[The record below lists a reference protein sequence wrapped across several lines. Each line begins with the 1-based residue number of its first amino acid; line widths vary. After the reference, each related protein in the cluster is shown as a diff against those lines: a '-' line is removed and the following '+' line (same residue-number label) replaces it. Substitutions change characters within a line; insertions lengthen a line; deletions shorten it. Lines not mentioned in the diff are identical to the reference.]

1 MRDGMKRLRLVG
13 FVVLALVSLT
23 GCWRKREVEAAINR
37 LVPASSYEVISYQ
50 ERYETKGQ
58 SRTYLI
64 ETTIRFKDSVYL
76 SSLDEVG
83 YKRYKPIPFI
93 STQLTLKS
101 RLIRGKGAA
110 PVKILSM
117 EDGGLDFSYLLTG
130 AYQAGQYQR
139 IAYTFNELKAKHGNA
154 LLAP

>member
-23 GCWRKREVEAAINR
+23 GCWRKREVESAINR
-37 LVPASSYEVISYQ
+37 LFPASSYEVISYQ
-50 ERYETKGQ
+50 ECYETEGQ
-58 SRTYLI
+58 SRTYSI
-64 ETTIRFKDSVYL
+64 KTTIRFKDPVYL

-101 RLIRGKGAA
+101 KLIRGRGAK
-110 PVKILSM
+110 PVEFSSM
-117 EDGGLDFSYLLTG
+117 EDGDVDFNYLLDE
-130 AYQAGQYQR
+130 AIQNGQYQR
-139 IAYTFNELKAKHGNA
+139 IAYTFDELKEKHGNA